1 MTTLFLINGNNVVD
15 VQLMILVPSAI
26 PQTETWSW
34 RMAPWSTKPETYFG
48 GSRSWAPSPGF
59 GSGCLLWRLVHN
71 FHCSLFGCCLP
82 GPYIANF
89 PQFVRSLTSNIGPFF
104 HRPKFQPPM
113 LMQPGR
119 WCCPRASWAVHRSR
133 GWCRWRVQLPH
144 PPLPLDD
151 ERSCAGVQPSWATG
165 LRGQKAEAG
174 CWFFERIGVPNNL
187 IKLIDYQTGYH
198 GNLSYIVVGYVFF
211 DHGRALIGLDGHCQC
226 LQRATCCTSPS
237 TAGTSWSSLRPSW
250 IGPRLGCNEWP
261 LGPWML
267 WRRGRKGRSVLR
279 MATGGSWA
287 KASSCVG
294 SRQCARCRRRRGS
307 NILWHLARHCG
318 TKTWPCFTAL
328 NVEPSNSLTME
339 QFLAPVPA
347 VCGLLQKAAVGSTF
361 WPTRRHRWHRAA
373 TWHRLGSCRPGP
385 KHVWL
390 Y

>member
-1 MTTLFLINGNNVVD
+1 
-15 VQLMILVPSAI
+15 
-26 PQTETWSW
+26 
-34 RMAPWSTKPETYFG
+34 
-48 GSRSWAPSPGF
+48 
-59 GSGCLLWRLVHN
+59 
-71 FHCSLFGCCLP
+71 
-82 GPYIANF
+82 
-89 PQFVRSLTSNIGPFF
+89 
-104 HRPKFQPPM
+104 
-113 LMQPGR
+113 MQPGR

-174 CWFFERIGVPNNL
+174 CCFFERIGVPNNL
-187 IKLIDYQTGYH
+187 IKLIDYQSGYH
-198 GNLSYIVVGYVFF
+198 WNLSYIVVGYVFF

-294 SRQCARCRRRRGS
+294 SPQCARCRRRRGP
-307 NILWHLARHCG
+307 ICCDI
-318 TKTWPCFTAL
+318 WPDIA
-328 NVEPSNSLTME
+328 E
-339 QFLAPVPA
+339 Q
-347 VCGLLQKAAVGSTF
+347 
-361 WPTRRHRWHRAA
+361 
-373 TWHRLGSCRPGP
+373 RPGHASP
-385 KHVWL
+385 PWTWNPPILQLWRSSWPRCPQCVDYCRRRRLVLRFDLQGGTGGTEPLRDTDLGLAGRGQSMFDFIK
-390 Y
+390 